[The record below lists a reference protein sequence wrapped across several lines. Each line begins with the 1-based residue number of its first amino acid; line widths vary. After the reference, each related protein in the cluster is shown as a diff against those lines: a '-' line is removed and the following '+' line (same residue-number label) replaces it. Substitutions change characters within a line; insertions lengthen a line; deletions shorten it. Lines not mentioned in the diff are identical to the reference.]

1 MDIRRILGVAGV
13 VAASGVLMAG
23 VPAVAQETTWSVS
36 HTADDGE
43 GRTLTESANGQILAS
58 DEATL
63 TIALGCTA
71 VAPDGI
77 ATSVTQCYLEG
88 ADGTRYGDEGSPGS
102 LPGPAD
108 ARATAVI
115 DAPRQAYKVCVSS
128 LTFLSNTGQLFAPL
142 VCSEQS

>member
-1 MDIRRILGVAGV
+1 MDIRRILGVAGA
-13 VAASGVLMAG
+13 VAASGVLVAA

-43 GRTLTESANGQILAS
+43 GRTLTESAHGQILAS

-77 ATSVTQCYLEG
+77 ATSVTGCFLEA

-108 ARATAVI
+108 ARVTAVT
-115 DAPRQAYKVCVSS
+115 DVPRQPYRVCVSS
-128 LTFLSNTGQLFAPL
+128 LTFLRNNTQLFAPL